1 MKIIIVAAF
10 VAAVL
15 VPAALAAEST
25 APQSSS
31 AFCKSVPVQ
40 LTIGTTA
47 GKLYKNFGAC
57 VSHQN
62 TVAETSALNAAKA
75 CKAERALTDTQF
87 MASHSTGTPAVAG
100 TKTFAQFYGTNGANG
115 NGKSSGSGNGNALGK
130 CVSLKANA
138 QTAAAQTAEVKG
150 AKACRTDAVLKAKIA
165 SKIYKNFGACVSA
178 QGKPVS

>member
-31 AFCKSVPVQ
+31 AFCKSAPVQ

-75 CKAERALTDTQF
+75 CKAERADLNF
-87 MASHSTGTPAVAG
+87 AAG
-100 TKTFAQFYGTNGANG
+100 HGNETFAQYYGTNGANG
-115 NGKSSGSGNGNALGK
+115 QGTSNGGGNGNAFGK
-130 CVSLKANA
+130 CVSGKAKA
-138 QTAAAQTAEVKG
+138 QTAAAQTAEVNG
-150 AKACRTDAVLKAKIA
+150 AKACRTDANKVKIA
-165 SKIYKNFGACVSA
+165 NKIYKNFGACVRA

>member
-31 AFCKSVPVQ
+31 AFCKSAPVQ

-75 CKAERALTDTQF
+75 CKAERALSDAAF
-87 MASHSTGTPAVAG
+87 ALLHPSTPSE
-100 TKTFAQFYGTNGANG
+100 TFAQFYGTNGANG
-115 NGKSSGSGNGNALGK
+115 QGKSNGGGNGNAFGK
-130 CVSLKANA
+130 CVSGKAKA
-138 QTAAAQTAEVKG
+138 QTAAAQTAEVNG
-150 AKACRTDAVLKAKIA
+150 AKACRTAANKLNIA
-165 SKIYKNFGACVSA
+165 NKVYKSFGACVRA
-178 QGKPVS
+178 QGKPA